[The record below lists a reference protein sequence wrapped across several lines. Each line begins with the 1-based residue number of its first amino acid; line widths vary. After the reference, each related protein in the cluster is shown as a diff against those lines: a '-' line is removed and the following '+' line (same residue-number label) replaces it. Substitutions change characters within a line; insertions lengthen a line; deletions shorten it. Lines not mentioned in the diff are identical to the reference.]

1 MKQTTFTK
9 LVMAMTLASVAL
21 TGCNKFTKSENKS
34 PAKLVALTNQTANLT
49 PILTAKLD
57 KSRQGKGVSDK
68 DVLALEIGVGAD
80 RFVAADR
87 TGVVQ
92 GFVGGQSAW
101 KIELGEPIMSGVG
114 YDESSNTAIVSTRS
128 GKVVALDGESGATR
142 WTTDIKATVLAPAVI
157 AGNRVLL
164 SANNGVLYGLNLQSG
179 AMIWQFSTA
188 TPNVSVRGT
197 AKPLRLDGN
206 TALFGTADGRIHALA
221 SDTGSPLWTRRVGV
235 AIGGSDVGRMS
246 DVDGTPLVVGQYLFV
261 TSFSG
266 NFSGFDMATGQ
277 TLFSE
282 RNFATT
288 RPVAYMGGTLI
299 GVDTTGAVVGFDPMT
314 GTKLWENNELRYRK
328 LSEPVAVGEF
338 VAVGDY
344 EGVVHLLNDKG
355 VIVGRANTKGKG
367 QITSLTAND
376 DRLYAQTADG
386 IVAVWQVR

>member
-9 LVMAMTLASVAL
+9 LVMAMTLTSVAL
-21 TGCNKFTKSENKS
+21 TGCSKFTKSENKS
-34 PAKLVALTNQTANLT
+34 PAKLVALTNQTASLT

-57 KSRQGKGVSDK
+57 KSRKGKGVSDK

-80 RFVAADR
+80 RLVVADK

-128 GKVVALDGESGATR
+128 GKVVALDGETGATR

-179 AMIWQFSTA
+179 ATIWQFSTSS
-188 TPNVSVRGT
+188 PNVSVRGT

-206 TALFGTADGRIHALA
+206 SALFGTADGRIYALA

-266 NFSGFDMATGQ
+266 NFVGFDMNTGRTMFAQ
-277 TLFSE
+277 KG
-282 RNFATT
+282 FATT
-288 RPVAYMGGTLI
+288 HPMALAEQVLI
-299 GVDTTGAVVGFDPMT
+299 GADTNGLVAGFDPMT
-314 GTKLWENNELRYRK
+314 GEKLWENNDLSYRK
-328 LSEPVAVGEF
+328 LSAPASVGEF
-338 VAVGDY
+338 VAFGDLD
-344 EGVVHLLNDKG
+344 GVVHLFDKNG
-355 VIVGRANTKGKG
+355 KLTARTNIKGKG
-367 QITSLTAND
+367 QIVSLQANAN
-376 DRLYAQTADG
+376 RLYAQTADG
-386 IVAVWQVR
+386 TIAVWQVQ